1 MSNVHELVIIGS
13 GPGGYACA
21 FRAADLGINVTLI
34 EKDATLGGVCLN
46 KGCIPSKAFLH
57 IAKVINDAKSISKV
71 GVSFDKPNLD
81 VSKINQWKNNIVNNL
96 SSGIEG
102 LAKRR
107 KVNIINGEAS
117 FNSATELK
125 IKSESGEQKIQFKH
139 CVIATGSS
147 PTPIPNIDIDHE
159 LVIDSTDALNLTDIP
174 KNMLI
179 IGGGYIG
186 LEMATFYNGVGS
198 SVDVAE
204 FLPEILSDMDNDLV
218 KVLYN
223 EIKEKF
229 NIMTNTKVKAINKDK
244 KKAKVE
250 FETKD
255 GKVNT
260 KIYDRVLVCV
270 GRKPNT
276 QKINIENVGLKTD
289 KYGFI
294 QTNMQGRTLIPNIF
308 AIGDIAG
315 NPMLAHKA
323 THQGKVV
330 AEVISGK
337 RHFFDPKSIPYVIFT
352 DPEIAWA
359 GPSIQELDKKQ
370 IRFKSKIFP
379 WQANGRALS
388 LGAINGRTKIIYD
401 ERSEKIISIGIVG
414 PHAGDLIGE
423 AALAIEMDALAEDI
437 SLTIH
442 PHPTLTETIANTA
455 EMIEGT
461 ITDLYYPKK

>member
-21 FRAADLGINVTLI
+21 FRAADLGLNVTLI
-34 EKDATLGGVCLN
+34 EKDANLGGVCLN

-57 IAKVINDAKSISKV
+57 IAKVINDAKTISKV

-81 VSKINQWKNNIVNNL
+81 VSKINKWKNDIVNNL

-102 LAKRR
+102 LANRR

-125 IKSESGEQKIQFKH
+125 IKSNSDEQNIQFKH

-147 PTPIPNIDIDHE
+147 PSLIPNVEVDHE

-186 LEMATFYNGVGS
+186 LEMATFYQGIGS

-223 EIKEKF
+223 EIKDKF
-229 NIMTNTKVKAINKDK
+229 NIMTNTKVKAVKKDN

-250 FETKD
+250 FEAKD

-276 QKINIENVGLKTD
+276 KKINIENIGLDRD

-294 QTNMQGRTLIPNIF
+294 QTNMQGRTLVPNIF
-308 AIGDIAG
+308 AIGDIVG

-359 GPSIQELDKKQ
+359 GPSIQDLEKKQ
-370 IRFKSKIFP
+370 IKFKSKIFP

-401 ERSEKIISIGIVG
+401 ERNEKILSVGIVG

-423 AALAIEMDALAEDI
+423 AALAIEMDAMAEDI

-455 EMIEGT
+455 EMIDGT

>member
-125 IKSESGEQKIQFKH
+125 IKSESSEQKIQFKH

-147 PTPIPNIDIDHE
+147 PTPIPNIDVDHE

-276 QKINIENVGLKTD
+276 QKIHIENVGLKTD

-330 AEVISGK
+330 AEVIRGK

-370 IRFKSKIFP
+370 IKFKSKIFP

>member
-34 EKDATLGGVCLN
+34 EKDNTLGGVCLN

-71 GVSFDKPNLD
+71 GVSFDKPNLE

-125 IKSESGEQKIQFKH
+125 IKSESSEQKIQFKH

-147 PTPIPNIDIDHE
+147 PTPIPNIDVDHE

-186 LEMATFYNGVGS
+186 LEMATFYHGVGS

-276 QKINIENVGLKTD
+276 KKINIENVGLKTD

-359 GPSIQELDKKQ
+359 GPSIQELNKKQ
-370 IRFKSKIFP
+370 IKFKSKIFP

>member
-34 EKDATLGGVCLN
+34 EKEKTLGGVCLN

-125 IKSESGEQKIQFKH
+125 IKSESSEQKIQFKH

-147 PTPIPNIDIDHE
+147 PTPIPNIDVDHE

-186 LEMATFYNGVGS
+186 LEMATFYHGVGS

-204 FLPEILSDMDNDLV
+204 FLPEILSDMDNNLV
-218 KVLYN
+218 KVLYS

-276 QKINIENVGLKTD
+276 KKINIENVGLKTD

-359 GPSIQELDKKQ
+359 GPSIQELNKKQ
-370 IRFKSKIFP
+370 IKFKSKIFP

>member
-34 EKDATLGGVCLN
+34 EKEKTLGGVCLN

-71 GVSFDKPNLD
+71 GVSFDKPNLE

-125 IKSESGEQKIQFKH
+125 IKSESSEQKIQFKH

-147 PTPIPNIDIDHE
+147 PKPIPNIDVDHE

-186 LEMATFYNGVGS
+186 LEMATFYHGVGS

-359 GPSIQELDKKQ
+359 GPSIQELNKKQ
-370 IRFKSKIFP
+370 IKFKSKIFP

>member
-34 EKDATLGGVCLN
+34 EKEKTLGGVCLN

-57 IAKVINDAKSISKV
+57 IAKVINDAKSISKI

-125 IKSESGEQKIQFKH
+125 IKSESSEQKIQFKH

-147 PTPIPNIDIDHE
+147 PTPIPNIDVDHE

-186 LEMATFYNGVGS
+186 LEMATFYHGVGS

-276 QKINIENVGLKTD
+276 KKINIENVGLKTD

-359 GPSIQELDKKQ
+359 GPSIQELNKKQ
-370 IRFKSKIFP
+370 IKFKSKIFP

>member
-34 EKDATLGGVCLN
+34 EKEKTLGGVCLN

-71 GVSFDKPNLD
+71 GVSFDKPNLE

-125 IKSESGEQKIQFKH
+125 IKSESSEQKIQFKH

-147 PTPIPNIDIDHE
+147 PTPIPNIDVDHE

-186 LEMATFYNGVGS
+186 LEMATFYHGVGS

-276 QKINIENVGLKTD
+276 KKINIENVGLKTD

-359 GPSIQELDKKQ
+359 GPSIQELNKKQ
-370 IRFKSKIFP
+370 IKFKSKIFP

>member
-34 EKDATLGGVCLN
+34 EKEKTLGGVCLN

-125 IKSESGEQKIQFKH
+125 IKSESSEQKIQFKH

-147 PTPIPNIDIDHE
+147 PTPIPNIDVDHE
-159 LVIDSTDALNLTDIP
+159 LIIDSTDALNLTDIP

-186 LEMATFYNGVGS
+186 LEMATFYHGVGS

-276 QKINIENVGLKTD
+276 KKINIENVGLKTD

-359 GPSIQELDKKQ
+359 GPSIQELNKKQ
-370 IRFKSKIFP
+370 IKFKSKIFP

>member
-1 MSNVHELVIIGS
+1 MSNIHELVIIGS

-34 EKDATLGGVCLN
+34 EKDTKLGGVCLN

-57 IAKVINDAKSISKV
+57 LAKVLNDAR
-71 GVSFDKPNLD
+71 D
-81 VSKINQWKNNIVNNL
+81 VSKLGVEFQAPKLNINKINQWKNTITDNL
-96 SSGIEG
+96 ASGIEG

-107 KVNIINGEAS
+107 KVNIINGTAS
-117 FNSATELK
+117 FNSAAELAVQ
-125 IKSESGEQKIQFKH
+125 SELGEQKIQFKN

-147 PTPIPNIDIDHE
+147 PSNIPNINIDHD
-159 LVIDSTDALNLTDIP
+159 LVIDSTDALNFNNIP
-174 KNMLI
+174 SNMLI

-186 LEMATFYNGVGS
+186 LEMATFYQSIGTQI
-198 SVDVAE
+198 DVAE
-204 FLPEILSDMDNDLV
+204 FLPDILSDMDKDLV
-218 KVLYN
+218 KVLHN
-223 EIKEKF
+223 GIKNKF
-229 NIMTNTKVKAINKDK
+229 NIMTGTKVKNVQKKQNK
-244 KKAKVE
+244 AVVE
-250 FETKD
+250 FETKS
-255 GKVNT
+255 GTVNSET
-260 KIYDRVLVCV
+260 YDTVLVCV

-276 QKINIENVGLKTD
+276 NNIKIENAGLSTNAQ
-289 KYGFI
+289 GFI
-294 QTNMQGRTLIPNIF
+294 QINSQGRTLIPNIF
-308 AIGDIAG
+308 AIGDITG

-337 RHFFDPKSIPYVIFT
+337 KHFFKPKCIPYVIFT

-359 GPSIQELDKKQ
+359 GPSIQELEQRNIK
-370 IRFKSKIFP
+370 FKSKTFP

-388 LGAINGRTKIIYD
+388 LGAINGKTKIIY
-401 ERSEKIISIGIVG
+401 EQETEKILSIGIVG

-423 AALAIEMDALAEDI
+423 AAIAIEMDAMPEDI

>member
-21 FRAADLGINVTLI
+21 FRAADLGLNVTLI
-34 EKDATLGGVCLN
+34 EKDANLGGVCLN

-57 IAKVINDAKSISKV
+57 IAKVINDAKTISKV

-81 VSKINQWKNNIVNNL
+81 VSKINKWKNDIVNTL

-102 LAKRR
+102 LANRR

-125 IKSESGEQKIQFKH
+125 IKSKSDEQNIQFKH

-147 PTPIPNIDIDHE
+147 PSLIPNVEVDHE

-186 LEMATFYNGVGS
+186 LEMATFYQGIGS

-223 EIKEKF
+223 EIKDKF
-229 NIMTNTKVKAINKDK
+229 NIMTNTKVKAVKKDN

-250 FETKD
+250 FEAKD

-276 QKINIENVGLKTD
+276 KKINIENIGLDRD

-294 QTNMQGRTLIPNIF
+294 QTNMQGRTLVPNIF
-308 AIGDIAG
+308 AIGDIVG

-359 GPSIQELDKKQ
+359 GPSIQDLEKKQ
-370 IRFKSKIFP
+370 IKFKSKIFP

-401 ERSEKIISIGIVG
+401 ERNEKILSVGIVG

-423 AALAIEMDALAEDI
+423 AALAIEMDAMAEDI

-455 EMIEGT
+455 EMIDGT

>member
-21 FRAADLGINVTLI
+21 FRAADLGLNVTLI
-34 EKDATLGGVCLN
+34 EKDANLGGVCLN

-57 IAKVINDAKSISKV
+57 IAKVINDAKTISKV

-81 VSKINQWKNNIVNNL
+81 VSKINQWKNDIVNNL

-102 LAKRR
+102 LANRR

-125 IKSESGEQKIQFKH
+125 IKSKSDEQNIQFKH
-139 CVIATGSS
+139 CVIATGSCPS
-147 PTPIPNIDIDHE
+147 LIPNVEVDHE

-186 LEMATFYNGVGS
+186 LEMATFYQGIGS

-223 EIKEKF
+223 EIKDKF
-229 NIMTNTKVKAINKDK
+229 NIMTNTKVKAIKKDN

-250 FETKD
+250 FEAKD

-276 QKINIENVGLKTD
+276 NKINIENIGLDID
-289 KYGFI
+289 KHGFI
-294 QTNMQGRTLIPNIF
+294 QTNMQGRTLVPNIF
-308 AIGDIAG
+308 AIGDIVG

-359 GPSIQELDKKQ
+359 GPSIQDLEKKQ
-370 IRFKSKIFP
+370 IKFKSKIFP

-401 ERSEKIISIGIVG
+401 ERNEKILSVGIVG

-423 AALAIEMDALAEDI
+423 AALAIEMDAMAEDI

-455 EMIEGT
+455 EMIDGT

>member
-34 EKDATLGGVCLN
+34 EKEKTLGGVCLN

-71 GVSFDKPNLD
+71 GVSFDKPNLE

-125 IKSESGEQKIQFKH
+125 IKSESSEQKIQFKH

-147 PTPIPNIDIDHE
+147 PKPIPNIDVDHE

-186 LEMATFYNGVGS
+186 LEMATFYHGVGS

-276 QKINIENVGLKTD
+276 KKINIENVGLKTD

-359 GPSIQELDKKQ
+359 GPSIQELNKKQ
-370 IRFKSKIFP
+370 IKFKSKIFP

>member
-21 FRAADLGINVTLI
+21 FRAADLGLNVTLI
-34 EKDATLGGVCLN
+34 EKDANLGGVCLN

-57 IAKVINDAKSISKV
+57 IAKVINDAKTISKV

-81 VSKINQWKNNIVNNL
+81 VSKINQWKNDIVNNL

-102 LAKRR
+102 LANRR

-125 IKSESGEQKIQFKH
+125 IKSESNEQNIQFKH

-147 PTPIPNIDIDHE
+147 PSLIPNVEVDHE

-186 LEMATFYNGVGS
+186 LEMATFYQGIGS

-223 EIKEKF
+223 EIKDKF
-229 NIMTNTKVKAINKDK
+229 NIMTNTKVKAVKKDN

-250 FETKD
+250 FEAKD

-276 QKINIENVGLKTD
+276 NKINIENIGLDID
-289 KYGFI
+289 KHGFI
-294 QTNMQGRTLIPNIF
+294 QTNMQGRTLVPNIF
-308 AIGDIAG
+308 AIGDIVG

-359 GPSIQELDKKQ
+359 GPSIQDLEKKQ
-370 IRFKSKIFP
+370 IKFKSKIFP

-401 ERSEKIISIGIVG
+401 ERNEKILSVGIVG

-423 AALAIEMDALAEDI
+423 AALAIEMDAMAEDI

-455 EMIEGT
+455 EMIDGT

>member
-21 FRAADLGINVTLI
+21 FRAADLGLNVTLI
-34 EKDATLGGVCLN
+34 EKDANLGGVCLN

-57 IAKVINDAKSISKV
+57 IAKVINDAKTISKV

-81 VSKINQWKNNIVNNL
+81 VSKINKWKNDIVNNL

-102 LAKRR
+102 LANRR

-125 IKSESGEQKIQFKH
+125 IKSKSDEQNIQFKH

-147 PTPIPNIDIDHE
+147 PSLIPNVEVDHE

-186 LEMATFYNGVGS
+186 LEMATFYQGIGS

-223 EIKEKF
+223 EIKDKF
-229 NIMTNTKVKAINKDK
+229 NIMTNTKVKAVKKDN

-250 FETKD
+250 FEAKD
-255 GKVNT
+255 GKVYT

-276 QKINIENVGLKTD
+276 KKINIENIGLDRD

-294 QTNMQGRTLIPNIF
+294 QTNMQGRTLVPNIF
-308 AIGDIAG
+308 AIGDIVG

-359 GPSIQELDKKQ
+359 GPSIQDLEKKQ
-370 IRFKSKIFP
+370 IKFKSKIFP

-401 ERSEKIISIGIVG
+401 ERNEKILSVGIVG

-423 AALAIEMDALAEDI
+423 AALAIEMDAMAEDI

-455 EMIEGT
+455 EMIDGT

>member
-21 FRAADLGINVTLI
+21 FRAADLGLNVTLI
-34 EKDATLGGVCLN
+34 EKDANLGGVCLN

-57 IAKVINDAKSISKV
+57 IAKVINDAKTISKV

-81 VSKINQWKNNIVNNL
+81 VSKINKWKNDIVNNL

-102 LAKRR
+102 LASRR

-125 IKSESGEQKIQFKH
+125 IKSKSDEQNIQFKH

-147 PTPIPNIDIDHE
+147 PSLIPNVEVDHE

-186 LEMATFYNGVGS
+186 LEMATFYQGIGS

-223 EIKEKF
+223 EIKDKF
-229 NIMTNTKVKAINKDK
+229 NIMTNTKVKAVKKDN

-250 FETKD
+250 FEAKD

-276 QKINIENVGLKTD
+276 KKINIENIGLDRD

-294 QTNMQGRTLIPNIF
+294 QTNMQGRTLVPNIF
-308 AIGDIAG
+308 AIGDIVG

-359 GPSIQELDKKQ
+359 GPSIQDLEKKQ
-370 IRFKSKIFP
+370 IKFKSKIFP

-401 ERSEKIISIGIVG
+401 ERNEKILSVGIVG

-423 AALAIEMDALAEDI
+423 AALAIEMDAMAEDI

-455 EMIEGT
+455 EMIDGT

>member
-21 FRAADLGINVTLI
+21 FRAADLGLNVTLI
-34 EKDATLGGVCLN
+34 EKDANLGGVCLN

-57 IAKVINDAKSISKV
+57 IAKVINDAKTISKV

-81 VSKINQWKNNIVNNL
+81 VSKINKWKNDIVNNL

-102 LAKRR
+102 LANRR

-125 IKSESGEQKIQFKH
+125 IKSKSDEQNIQFKH

-147 PTPIPNIDIDHE
+147 PSLVPNVEVDHE

-186 LEMATFYNGVGS
+186 LEMATFYQGIGS

-223 EIKEKF
+223 EIKDKF
-229 NIMTNTKVKAINKDK
+229 NIMTNTKVKAVKKDN

-250 FETKD
+250 FEAKD

-276 QKINIENVGLKTD
+276 KKINIENIGLDRD

-294 QTNMQGRTLIPNIF
+294 QTNMQGRTLVPNIF
-308 AIGDIAG
+308 AIGDIVG

-359 GPSIQELDKKQ
+359 GPSIQDLEKKQ
-370 IRFKSKIFP
+370 IKFKSKIFP

-401 ERSEKIISIGIVG
+401 ERNEKILSVGIVG

-423 AALAIEMDALAEDI
+423 AALAIEMDAMAEDI

-455 EMIEGT
+455 EMIDGT

>member
-359 GPSIQELDKKQ
+359 GPSIQELNKKQ
-370 IRFKSKIFP
+370 IKFKSKIFP

>member
-21 FRAADLGINVTLI
+21 FRAADLGLNVTLI
-34 EKDATLGGVCLN
+34 EKDANLGGVCLN

-57 IAKVINDAKSISKV
+57 IAKVINDAKTISKV

-81 VSKINQWKNNIVNNL
+81 VSKINKWKNDIVNNL

-102 LAKRR
+102 LANRR

-125 IKSESGEQKIQFKH
+125 IKSKSDEQNIQFKH

-147 PTPIPNIDIDHE
+147 PSLIPNVEVDHE

-186 LEMATFYNGVGS
+186 LEMATFYQGIGS

-223 EIKEKF
+223 EIKDKF
-229 NIMTNTKVKAINKDK
+229 NIMTNTKVKAVKKDN

-250 FETKD
+250 FEAKD

-276 QKINIENVGLKTD
+276 KKINIENIGLDRD

-294 QTNMQGRTLIPNIF
+294 QTNMQGRTLVPNIF
-308 AIGDIAG
+308 AIGDIVG

-359 GPSIQELDKKQ
+359 GPSIQDLEKKQ
-370 IRFKSKIFP
+370 IKFKSKIFP

-401 ERSEKIISIGIVG
+401 ERNEKILSIGIVG

-423 AALAIEMDALAEDI
+423 AALAIEMDAMAEDI

-455 EMIEGT
+455 EMIDGT

>member
-1 MSNVHELVIIGS
+1 MDNIHELVIIGS

-34 EKDATLGGVCLN
+34 EMDSSLGGVCLN

-57 IAKVINDAKSISKV
+57 IAKVLNEAKTISEV
-71 GVSFDKPNLD
+71 GVKFDAPSLNIK
-81 VSKINQWKNNIVNNL
+81 KINQWKNDIVNNL
-96 SSGIEG
+96 GSGIES

-107 KVNIINGEAS
+107 KVRIINGEAS
-117 FNSATELK
+117 FNSAAELLIKSKSGKQK
-125 IKSESGEQKIQFKH
+125 IKFNN

-147 PTPIPNIDIDHE
+147 PTIIPNIDIDHNII
-159 LVIDSTDALNLTDIP
+159 IDSTDALNFKDIP

-186 LEMATFYNGVGS
+186 LEMATFYQSVGS
-198 SVDVAE
+198 KIDVAE
-204 FLPEILSDMDNDLV
+204 FLPEILADMDKDLV
-218 KVLYN
+218 KVLHN
-223 EIKEKF
+223 EIKDKF
-229 NIMTNTKVKAINKDK
+229 KIMVNTKVKNVEIKNDK
-244 KKAKVE
+244 ALVE
-250 FETKD
+250 FETSD
-255 GKVNT
+255 NT
-260 KIYDRVLVCV
+260 IKTGSYDKVLVCV

-276 QKINIENVGLKTD
+276 EKLNIENAGLELD
-289 KYGFI
+289 KNGFI
-294 QTNMQGRTLIPNIF
+294 RTNSQGRTLIPNIF
-308 AIGDIAG
+308 GIGDIAG

-330 AEVISGK
+330 AEVVSGR

-359 GPSIQELDKKQ
+359 GPSIQELKQ
-370 IRFKSKIFP
+370 QNVNFKSKIFP

-388 LGAINGRTKIIYD
+388 LGAVNGKTKIIYNQD
-401 ERSEKIISIGIVG
+401 SEQILSIGIVG

-423 AALAIEMDALAEDI
+423 AALAIEMDAMPEDI

>member
-21 FRAADLGINVTLI
+21 FRAADLGLNVTLI
-34 EKDATLGGVCLN
+34 EKDANLGGVCLN

-57 IAKVINDAKSISKV
+57 IAKVINDAKTISKV

-81 VSKINQWKNNIVNNL
+81 VSKINQWKNDIVNNL

-102 LAKRR
+102 LANRR

-125 IKSESGEQKIQFKH
+125 IKSESNEQNIQFKH

-147 PTPIPNIDIDHE
+147 PSLIPNVEVDHE

-186 LEMATFYNGVGS
+186 LEMATFYQGIGS

-223 EIKEKF
+223 EIKDKF
-229 NIMTNTKVKAINKDK
+229 NIMTNTKVKAIKKDN

-250 FETKD
+250 FEAKD

-276 QKINIENVGLKTD
+276 NKINIENIGLDRD

-294 QTNMQGRTLIPNIF
+294 QTNMQGRTLVPNIF
-308 AIGDIAG
+308 AIGDIVG

-359 GPSIQELDKKQ
+359 GPSIQDLEKKQ
-370 IRFKSKIFP
+370 IKFKSKIFP

-401 ERSEKIISIGIVG
+401 ERNEKILSVGIVG

-423 AALAIEMDALAEDI
+423 AALAIEMDAMAEDI

-455 EMIEGT
+455 EMIDGT

>member
-34 EKDATLGGVCLN
+34 EKDTTLGGVCLN

-71 GVSFDKPNLD
+71 GVSFNKPNLD

-125 IKSESGEQKIQFKH
+125 IKSESSEQKIQFKH

-147 PTPIPNIDIDHE
+147 PTPIPNIDVDHE

-186 LEMATFYNGVGS
+186 LEMATFYHGVGS

-218 KVLYN
+218 KVLYS

-255 GKVNT
+255 GKANT

-289 KYGFI
+289 KFGFI

-370 IRFKSKIFP
+370 IKFKSKIFP

-423 AALAIEMDALAEDI
+423 AALAIEMDALAEDV

>member
-21 FRAADLGINVTLI
+21 FRAADLGLNVTLI
-34 EKDATLGGVCLN
+34 EKDANLGGVCLN

-57 IAKVINDAKSISKV
+57 IAKVINDAKTISKV

-81 VSKINQWKNNIVNNL
+81 VSKINQWKNDIVNNL

-102 LAKRR
+102 LANRR

-125 IKSESGEQKIQFKH
+125 IKSESNEQNIQFKH

-147 PTPIPNIDIDHE
+147 PSLIPNVEVDHE

-186 LEMATFYNGVGS
+186 LEMATFYQGIGS

-223 EIKEKF
+223 EIKDKF
-229 NIMTNTKVKAINKDK
+229 NIMTNTKVKAIKKDN

-250 FETKD
+250 FEAKD

-276 QKINIENVGLKTD
+276 NKINIENIGLDID
-289 KYGFI
+289 KHGFI
-294 QTNMQGRTLIPNIF
+294 QTNMQGRTLVPNIF
-308 AIGDIAG
+308 AIGDIVG

-359 GPSIQELDKKQ
+359 GPSIQDLEKKQ
-370 IRFKSKIFP
+370 IKFKSKIFP

-401 ERSEKIISIGIVG
+401 ERNEKILSVGIVG

-423 AALAIEMDALAEDI
+423 AALAIEMDAMAEDI

-455 EMIEGT
+455 EMIDGT

>member
-21 FRAADLGINVTLI
+21 FRAADLGLNVTLI
-34 EKDATLGGVCLN
+34 EKDANLGGVCLN

-57 IAKVINDAKSISKV
+57 IAKVINDAKTISKI
-71 GVSFDKPNLD
+71 GVSFDQPNLD
-81 VSKINQWKNNIVNNL
+81 VSKINHWKNDIVNNL

-102 LAKRR
+102 LANRR

-125 IKSESGEQKIQFKH
+125 IKSESNEQNIQFKH

-147 PTPIPNIDIDHE
+147 PSLIPNVEVDHE

-186 LEMATFYNGVGS
+186 LEMATFYQGIGS

-223 EIKEKF
+223 EIKNKF
-229 NIMTNTKVKAINKDK
+229 NIMTNTKVKAIKKDN

-250 FETKD
+250 FEAKD

-276 QKINIENVGLKTD
+276 KKINIENIGLDID
-289 KYGFI
+289 KHGFI
-294 QTNMQGRTLIPNIF
+294 QTNMQGRTLVPNIF
-308 AIGDIAG
+308 AIGDIVG

-359 GPSIQELDKKQ
+359 GPSIQDLEKKQ
-370 IRFKSKIFP
+370 IKFKSKIFP

-401 ERSEKIISIGIVG
+401 ERNEKILSVGIVG

-423 AALAIEMDALAEDI
+423 AALAIEMDAMAEDI

-455 EMIEGT
+455 EMIDGT

>member
-34 EKDATLGGVCLN
+34 EKEKTLGGVCLN

-125 IKSESGEQKIQFKH
+125 IKSESSEQKIQFKH

-147 PTPIPNIDIDHE
+147 PTPIPNIDVDHE

-186 LEMATFYNGVGS
+186 LEMATFYHGVGS

-276 QKINIENVGLKTD
+276 KKINIENVGLKTD

-359 GPSIQELDKKQ
+359 GPSIQELNKKQ
-370 IRFKSKIFP
+370 IKFKSKIFP

>member
-1 MSNVHELVIIGS
+1 MSNVPELVIIGS

-260 KIYDRVLVCV
+260 KIYDRVLICV

>member
-34 EKDATLGGVCLN
+34 EKEKTLGGVCLN

-57 IAKVINDAKSISKV
+57 IAKVINDAKSISKI

-125 IKSESGEQKIQFKH
+125 IKSESSEQKIQFKH

-147 PTPIPNIDIDHE
+147 PTPIPNIDVDHE

-186 LEMATFYNGVGS
+186 LEMATFYHGVGS

-223 EIKEKF
+223 EIKDKF
-229 NIMTNTKVKAINKDK
+229 NIMTNTKVKAIKKDN

-250 FETKD
+250 FEAKD

-276 QKINIENVGLKTD
+276 NKINIENIGLDID
-289 KYGFI
+289 KHGFI
-294 QTNMQGRTLIPNIF
+294 QTNMQGRTLVPNIF
-308 AIGDIAG
+308 AIGDIVG

-359 GPSIQELDKKQ
+359 GPSIQDLEKKQ
-370 IRFKSKIFP
+370 IKFKSKIFP

-401 ERSEKIISIGIVG
+401 ERNEKILSVGIVG

-423 AALAIEMDALAEDI
+423 AALAIEMDAMAEDI

-455 EMIEGT
+455 EMIDGT

>member
-21 FRAADLGINVTLI
+21 FRAADLGLNVTLI
-34 EKDATLGGVCLN
+34 EKDANLGGVCLN

-57 IAKVINDAKSISKV
+57 IAKVINDAKTISKI
-71 GVSFDKPNLD
+71 GVSFDQPNLD
-81 VSKINQWKNNIVNNL
+81 VSKINHWKNDIVNNL

-102 LAKRR
+102 LASRR

-125 IKSESGEQKIQFKH
+125 IKSESNEQNIQFKH

-147 PTPIPNIDIDHE
+147 PSHIPNVEVDHE

-186 LEMATFYNGVGS
+186 LEMATFYQGIGS
-198 SVDVAE
+198 SIDVAE

-223 EIKEKF
+223 EIKDKF
-229 NIMTNTKVKAINKDK
+229 NIMTNTKVKAIKKDN

-250 FETKD
+250 FEAKD

-276 QKINIENVGLKTD
+276 NKINIENIGLDRD

-294 QTNMQGRTLIPNIF
+294 QTNMQGRTLVPNIF
-308 AIGDIAG
+308 AIGDIVG

-359 GPSIQELDKKQ
+359 GPSIQDLDRKQ
-370 IRFKSKIFP
+370 IKFKSKIFP

-388 LGAINGRTKIIYD
+388 LGAINGKTKIIYD
-401 ERSEKIISIGIVG
+401 ERNEKILSIGIVG

-423 AALAIEMDALAEDI
+423 AALAIEMDAMAEDI

>member
-21 FRAADLGINVTLI
+21 FRAADLGLNVTLI
-34 EKDATLGGVCLN
+34 EKDANLGGVCLN

-57 IAKVINDAKSISKV
+57 IAKVINDAKTISKV

-81 VSKINQWKNNIVNNL
+81 VSKINKWKNDIVNNL

-102 LAKRR
+102 LANRR

-125 IKSESGEQKIQFKH
+125 IKSESNEQKIQFKH

-147 PTPIPNIDIDHE
+147 PSHIPNVEVDHE

-186 LEMATFYNGVGS
+186 LEMATFYQGIGS

-223 EIKEKF
+223 EIKDKF
-229 NIMTNTKVKAINKDK
+229 NIMTNTKVKAIKKDN

-250 FETKD
+250 FEAKD

-276 QKINIENVGLKTD
+276 KKINIENVGLKTD

-294 QTNMQGRTLIPNIF
+294 QTNMQGRTLIPIIF
-308 AIGDIAG
+308 AIGDIVG

-359 GPSIQELDKKQ
+359 GPSIQELNKKQ
-370 IRFKSKIFP
+370 IKFKSKNFP

>member
-21 FRAADLGINVTLI
+21 FRAADLGLNVTLI
-34 EKDATLGGVCLN
+34 EKDANLGGVCLN

-57 IAKVINDAKSISKV
+57 IAKVINDAKTISKV

-81 VSKINQWKNNIVNNL
+81 VSKINKWKNDIVNNL

-102 LAKRR
+102 LANRR

-125 IKSESGEQKIQFKH
+125 IKSKSDEQNIQFKH

-147 PTPIPNIDIDHE
+147 PSLIPNVEVDHE

-186 LEMATFYNGVGS
+186 LEMATFYQGIGS

-204 FLPEILSDMDNDLV
+204 FLPEILSEMDNDLV

-223 EIKEKF
+223 EIKDKF
-229 NIMTNTKVKAINKDK
+229 NIMTNTKVKAVKKDN

-250 FETKD
+250 FEAKD

-276 QKINIENVGLKTD
+276 KKINIENIGLDRD

-294 QTNMQGRTLIPNIF
+294 QTNMQGRTLVPNIF
-308 AIGDIAG
+308 AIGDIVG

-359 GPSIQELDKKQ
+359 GPSIQDLEKKQ
-370 IRFKSKIFP
+370 IKFKSKIFP

-401 ERSEKIISIGIVG
+401 ERNEKILSVGIVG

-423 AALAIEMDALAEDI
+423 AALAIEMDAMAEDI

-455 EMIEGT
+455 EMIDGT

>member
-21 FRAADLGINVTLI
+21 FRAADLGLNVTLI
-34 EKDATLGGVCLN
+34 EKDANLGGVCLN

-57 IAKVINDAKSISKV
+57 IAKVINDAKTISKV

-81 VSKINQWKNNIVNNL
+81 VSKINKWKNDIVNNL

-102 LAKRR
+102 LANRR

-125 IKSESGEQKIQFKH
+125 IKSKSDEQNIQFKH

-147 PTPIPNIDIDHE
+147 PSLIPNVEVDHE

-186 LEMATFYNGVGS
+186 LEMATFYQGIGS

-223 EIKEKF
+223 EIKDKF
-229 NIMTNTKVKAINKDK
+229 NIMTNTKVKAVKKDN

-250 FETKD
+250 FEAKD

-276 QKINIENVGLKTD
+276 KKINIENIGLDRD

-294 QTNMQGRTLIPNIF
+294 QTNMQGRTLVPNIF
-308 AIGDIAG
+308 AIGDIVG

-359 GPSIQELDKKQ
+359 GPSIQDLEKKQ
-370 IRFKSKIFP
+370 IKFKSKIFP

-401 ERSEKIISIGIVG
+401 ERNEKILSVGIVG

-423 AALAIEMDALAEDI
+423 AALAIEMDAMAEDI

-455 EMIEGT
+455 EMIDGT

>member
-34 EKDATLGGVCLN
+34 EKEKTLGGVCLN

-71 GVSFDKPNLD
+71 GVSFDKPNLE

-125 IKSESGEQKIQFKH
+125 IKSESSEQKIQFKH

-147 PTPIPNIDIDHE
+147 PTPIPNIDVDHE

-186 LEMATFYNGVGS
+186 LEMATFYHGVGS

-276 QKINIENVGLKTD
+276 KKINIENVGLKTD

-294 QTNMQGRTLIPNIF
+294 QTNMQGRTLIANIF

-359 GPSIQELDKKQ
+359 GPSIQELNKKQ
-370 IRFKSKIFP
+370 IKFKSKIFP

>member
-21 FRAADLGINVTLI
+21 FRAADLGLNVTLI
-34 EKDATLGGVCLN
+34 EKDANLGGVCLN

-57 IAKVINDAKSISKV
+57 IAKVINDAKTISKV

-81 VSKINQWKNNIVNNL
+81 VSKINKWKNDIVNNL

-102 LAKRR
+102 LANRR

-125 IKSESGEQKIQFKH
+125 IKSESNEQNIQFKH

-147 PTPIPNIDIDHE
+147 PSLIPNVEVDHE

-186 LEMATFYNGVGS
+186 LEMATFYQGIGS

-223 EIKEKF
+223 EIKDKF
-229 NIMTNTKVKAINKDK
+229 NIMTNTKVKAIKKDN

-250 FETKD
+250 FEAKD

-276 QKINIENVGLKTD
+276 NKINIENIGLDRD

-294 QTNMQGRTLIPNIF
+294 QTNMQGRTLVPNIF
-308 AIGDIAG
+308 AIGDIVG

-359 GPSIQELDKKQ
+359 GPSIQDLEKKQ
-370 IRFKSKIFP
+370 IKFKSKIFP

-401 ERSEKIISIGIVG
+401 ERNEKILSVGIVG

-423 AALAIEMDALAEDI
+423 AALAIEMDAMAEDI

-455 EMIEGT
+455 EMIDGT

>member
-21 FRAADLGINVTLI
+21 FRAADLGLNVTLI
-34 EKDATLGGVCLN
+34 EKDANLGGVCLN

-57 IAKVINDAKSISKV
+57 IAKVINDAKTISKV

-81 VSKINQWKNNIVNNL
+81 VSKINQWKNDIVNNL

-102 LAKRR
+102 LANRR

-125 IKSESGEQKIQFKH
+125 IKSESNEQNIQFKH

-147 PTPIPNIDIDHE
+147 PSLIPNVEVDHE
-159 LVIDSTDALNLTDIP
+159 LIIDSTDALNLTDIP

-186 LEMATFYNGVGS
+186 LEMATFYQGIGS

-223 EIKEKF
+223 EIKDKF
-229 NIMTNTKVKAINKDK
+229 NIMTNTKVKAIKKDN

-250 FETKD
+250 FEAKD

-276 QKINIENVGLKTD
+276 NKINIENIGLDID
-289 KYGFI
+289 KHGFI
-294 QTNMQGRTLIPNIF
+294 QTNMQGRTLVPNIF
-308 AIGDIAG
+308 AIGDIVG

-359 GPSIQELDKKQ
+359 GPSIQDLEKKQ
-370 IRFKSKIFP
+370 IKFKSKIFP

-401 ERSEKIISIGIVG
+401 ERNEKILSVGIVG

-423 AALAIEMDALAEDI
+423 AALAIEMDAMAEDI

-455 EMIEGT
+455 EMIDGT

>member
-21 FRAADLGINVTLI
+21 FRAADLGLNVTLI
-34 EKDATLGGVCLN
+34 EKDANLGGVCLN

-57 IAKVINDAKSISKV
+57 IAKVINDAKTISKV

-81 VSKINQWKNNIVNNL
+81 VSKINQWKNDIVNNL

-102 LAKRR
+102 LANRR

-125 IKSESGEQKIQFKH
+125 IKSESNEQNIQFKH

-147 PTPIPNIDIDHE
+147 PSLIPNVEVDHE
-159 LVIDSTDALNLTDIP
+159 LIIDSTDALNLTDIP

-186 LEMATFYNGVGS
+186 LEMATFYQGIGS

-223 EIKEKF
+223 EIKDKF
-229 NIMTNTKVKAINKDK
+229 NIMTNTKVKAIKKDN

-250 FETKD
+250 FEAKD

-276 QKINIENVGLKTD
+276 NKINIENIGLDID
-289 KYGFI
+289 KHGFI
-294 QTNMQGRTLIPNIF
+294 QTNMQGRTLVPNIF
-308 AIGDIAG
+308 AIGDIVG

-359 GPSIQELDKKQ
+359 GPSIQDLEKKQ
-370 IRFKSKIFP
+370 IKFKSKIFP

-401 ERSEKIISIGIVG
+401 ERNEKILSVGIVG

-423 AALAIEMDALAEDI
+423 AALAIEMDAIAEDI

-455 EMIEGT
+455 EMIDGT

>member
-1 MSNVHELVIIGS
+1 MSNVPELVIIGS

-125 IKSESGEQKIQFKH
+125 IKSESSEQKIQFKH

-147 PTPIPNIDIDHE
+147 PTPIPNIDVDHE

-186 LEMATFYNGVGS
+186 LEMATFYHGVGS

-276 QKINIENVGLKTD
+276 KKINIENVGLKTD

-359 GPSIQELDKKQ
+359 GPSIQELNKKQ
-370 IRFKSKIFP
+370 IKFKSKIFP

>member
-1 MSNVHELVIIGS
+1 MGNIHELVIIGS

-21 FRAADLGINVTLI
+21 FRAADLGVNVTLI
-34 EKDATLGGVCLN
+34 EKNDTLGGVCLN

-57 IAKVINDAKSISKV
+57 IAKVMNDAKSISKV
-71 GVSFDKPNLD
+71 GVSFDKPNID
-81 VSKINQWKNNIVNNL
+81 VSKINQWKNDIVNNL

-125 IKSESGEQKIQFKH
+125 IRSATNEQNIQFKH

-147 PTPIPNIDIDHE
+147 PTCIPNIEIDHE
-159 LVIDSTDALNLTDIP
+159 LIIDSTDALNFTDIP

-186 LEMATFYNGVGS
+186 LEMATFYQSVGS
-198 SVDVAE
+198 SVDIAE

-218 KVLYN
+218 KVLFS
-223 EIKEKF
+223 EIKDKF
-229 NIMTNTKVKAINKDK
+229 NVMTNTKVKTVNKVK
-244 KKAKVE
+244 KKAQVE

-255 GKVNT
+255 GKTNT
-260 KIYDRVLVCV
+260 KIYDKVLVCV

-276 QKINIENVGLKTD
+276 QRINIENAGLEAD

-294 QTNMQGRTLIPNIF
+294 QTNLQGRTLIPNIF
-308 AIGDIAG
+308 GIGDIVG

-337 RHFFDPKSIPYVIFT
+337 NHFFEPKAIPYVIFT

-359 GPSIQELDKKQ
+359 GPSIQELEKSQ
-370 IRFKSKIFP
+370 IKFKSKIFP

-388 LGAINGRTKIIYD
+388 LGAVNGRTKIIYD
-401 ERSEKIISIGIVG
+401 ESSEKIISIGIVG

-423 AALAIEMDALAEDI
+423 AALAIEMDAMAEDI

>member
-21 FRAADLGINVTLI
+21 FRAADLGLNVTLI
-34 EKDATLGGVCLN
+34 EKDANLGGVCLN

-57 IAKVINDAKSISKV
+57 IAKVINDAKTISKV

-81 VSKINQWKNNIVNNL
+81 VSKINQWKNDIVNNL

-102 LAKRR
+102 LANRR

-125 IKSESGEQKIQFKH
+125 IKSKSDEQNIQFKH

-147 PTPIPNIDIDHE
+147 PSLIPNVEVDHE

-186 LEMATFYNGVGS
+186 LEMATFYQGIGS

-223 EIKEKF
+223 EIKDKF
-229 NIMTNTKVKAINKDK
+229 NIMTNTKVKAVKKDN

-250 FETKD
+250 FEAKD

-276 QKINIENVGLKTD
+276 KKINIENIGLDRD

-294 QTNMQGRTLIPNIF
+294 QTNMQGRTLVPNIF
-308 AIGDIAG
+308 AIGDIVG

-359 GPSIQELDKKQ
+359 GPSIQDLEKKQ
-370 IRFKSKIFP
+370 IKFKSKIFP

-401 ERSEKIISIGIVG
+401 ERNEKILSVGIVG

-423 AALAIEMDALAEDI
+423 AALAIEMDAMAEDI

-455 EMIEGT
+455 EMIDGT